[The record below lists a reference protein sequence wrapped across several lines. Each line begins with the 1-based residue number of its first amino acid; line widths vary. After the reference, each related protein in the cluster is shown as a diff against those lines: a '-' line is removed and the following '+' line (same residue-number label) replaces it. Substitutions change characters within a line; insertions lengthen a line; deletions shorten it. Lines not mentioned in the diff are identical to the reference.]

1 MPTRKTPTK
10 FAADP
15 PPGTNYGYV
24 RVSTRQQKEDR
35 QIIALMEHG
44 VARRNIFVDKQSGKD
59 FDREKYQKLLR
70 KIKPGDC
77 IFVEELDRFGR
88 NYDEIIENWQFITKK
103 LGVDIVVLE
112 CSILDTRVKG
122 QDLTGRLICDVV
134 LALLSYL
141 AEMERKKNHQ
151 RQAEGIAVA
160 KAKGVK
166 FGRPALDREAFRLI
180 YETWQNGEI
189 SGRSAAKTLG
199 IAQKTFINWATERS
213 APVSE

>member
-1 MPTRKTPTK
+1 MPTRKTPTQS
-10 FAADP
+10 AADSS
-15 PPGTNYGYV
+15 PGTNYGYV

-35 QIIALMEHG
+35 QIVALMEHG

-88 NYDEIIENWQFITKK
+88 NYDEIIENWQFITKR

-112 CSILDTRVKG
+112 CAILDTRVKG

-160 KAKGVK
+160 KSKGVK
-166 FGRPALDREAFRLI
+166 FGRPALDREAFHFI

-189 SGRSAAKTLG
+189 SGRAAAKTLG
-199 IAQKTFINWATERS
+199 IAQKTFINWVTERS
-213 APVSE
+213 ATVSE